1 MAVLRHLLLCH
12 KNHLTEID
20 DPVNFRTS
28 DSEVRQNLL
37 MKLEIMASDIRI
49 MIIGLSVVISKG
61 KLKFLFNKYLT
72 AFSEIVLI
80 VLVTEIRHQHYCCRD
95 RRGLGLGS
103 EIPTLNV
110 FSRSNCLSFTFA
122 NHPYFISLLFI
133 LLVNN

>member
-1 MAVLRHLLLCH
+1 M
-12 KNHLTEID
+12 D

-61 KLKFLFNKYLT
+61 KLKILFNKYLT

-80 VLVTEIRHQHYCCRD
+80 VLFTEFRHQHDCCRD
-95 RRGLGLGS
+95 TRGLGLGS

-110 FSRSNCLSFTFA
+110 FSRLNCLSFTFA
-122 NHPYFISLLFI
+122 YQPYFISLLFI
-133 LLVNN
+133 L